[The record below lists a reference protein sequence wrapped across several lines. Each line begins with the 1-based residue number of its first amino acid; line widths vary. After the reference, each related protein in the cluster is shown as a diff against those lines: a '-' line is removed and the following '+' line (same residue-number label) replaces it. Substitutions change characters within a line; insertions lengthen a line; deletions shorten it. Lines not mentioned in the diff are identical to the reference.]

1 MNADPPAARRPACR
15 HVVVAVPARDEAATV
30 SDCLASI
37 DQAAAHI
44 DAPVTI
50 SLAADSCA
58 DDTVARA
65 TAHPLRTATLAVVE
79 GAWGRAGGARAAAV
93 TDALVRIGGPDGVWI
108 ANTDADCRVP
118 ANWLSVQLRH
128 GRAVAAVAGIVTLD
142 PVTTPTQLL
151 HAFGRTYHLDGDRH
165 EHVHGANLGMW
176 ADEYLTAGGWSSRT
190 PVGED
195 HDLWNAVRRGGR
207 PMAQIVASV
216 VVTSAR
222 IRSRVHGGFAT
233 DLDRLLHGAGSANAP
248 VVAA

>member
-1 MNADPPAARRPACR
+1 MNPDPPTARRPACR
-15 HVVVAVPARDEAATV
+15 HVVVAVPACDEAATI

-37 DQAAAHI
+37 DEAAAHI
-44 DAPVTI
+44 DVPVTI

-65 TAHPLRTATLAVVE
+65 TARPLQTATLAVVE
-79 GAWGRAGGARAAAV
+79 GTWGRAGRARAAAV
-93 TDALVRIGGPDGVWI
+93 KDALVRIGGPDGVWI

-118 ANWLSVQLRH
+118 ENWLSVQLRH
-128 GRAVAAVAGIVTLD
+128 GRAVGAVAGIVTLD

-165 EHVHGANLGMW
+165 QHVHGANLGVW
-176 ADEYLTAGGWSSRT
+176 ADEYLAAGGWSSST
-190 PVGED
+190 SVGED
-195 HDLWNAVRRGGR
+195 HDLWNALRRGGR

-222 IRSRVHGGFAT
+222 TRSRVQGGFAT
-233 DLDRLLHGAGSANAP
+233 ELDKLVHGAGSAIVP